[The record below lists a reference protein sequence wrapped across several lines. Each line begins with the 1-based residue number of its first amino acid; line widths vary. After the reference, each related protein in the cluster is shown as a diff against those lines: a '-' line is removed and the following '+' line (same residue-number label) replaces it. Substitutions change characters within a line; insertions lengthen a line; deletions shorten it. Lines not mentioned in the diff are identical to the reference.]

1 MSVDKSTRDTALDPK
16 RWKALVVIAIAQLMV
31 VLDASIVNIAL
42 PSLQRDLGIT
52 DANRQWVVTSYT
64 LAFGGLLLLG
74 GRIADYAGRKRA
86 FLIGLIGFA
95 GASAFGGFAVNQGM
109 LFASRALQG
118 AFAAVLAPAAL
129 SLISVTFTDSKER
142 AKAFGVYGGLSAGGA
157 AIGLILGGLLTE
169 YASWRWCLGVNVPI
183 ALIAFA
189 LAVANVKES
198 RAKGD
203 TRYDVPGAVT
213 VTLGL
218 VSFVYAITKA
228 GEIGWGKTETLTYF
242 GIALALLITFFAIES
257 RTSHPLLPMR
267 VLTER
272 NRGASYLTSLVVG
285 SGLFGMFLFLSIY
298 FQGILGYSPVKSGLL
313 FLPFSVGVG
322 ISAGVASQLLP
333 KFGAR
338 WVSFTGLLMA
348 SGGLFLLTRLQAD
361 SQYVSGILPAILLMS
376 LGMGLVF
383 VPLSATALFG
393 VGNHDAGV
401 ASAVLNTAQQI
412 GGALGT
418 AFLNT
423 IATSATVSY
432 MVANRLEP
440 IAIPTG
446 QKVAPAVAQ
455 VHGFTTA
462 FHWSAGIVLL
472 GAVVWGLMVNANKDT
487 LAANDSVAVHVG

>member
-1 MSVDKSTRDTALDPK
+1 MSADKSALDTTLDPK

-86 FLIGLIGFA
+86 FLLGLIGFA
-95 GASAFGGFAVNQGM
+95 GASAIGGFAVNQGM

-183 ALIAFA
+183 ALVAFA
-189 LAVANVKES
+189 LAVTNVKES

-242 GIALALLITFFAIES
+242 GIALALLITFFVIES

-272 NRGASYLTSLVVG
+272 NRGASYLTSLIVG

-313 FLPFSVGVG
+313 FLPFSMGVG
-322 ISAGVASQLLP
+322 ISAGLASQLLP

-361 SQYVSGILPAILLMS
+361 SQYVSGILPAILMMS

-423 IATSATVSY
+423 IATSATLSY
-432 MVANRLEP
+432 MVTNNLDP
-440 IAIPTG
+440 ISIPTG
-446 QKVAPAVAQ
+446 QKVPPAVAQ

-487 LAANDSVAVHVG
+487 LAANDSAAVHVG

>member
-1 MSVDKSTRDTALDPK
+1 MSIDTSASQTALDPK

-52 DANRQWVVTSYT
+52 DGNRQWVVTSYT

-86 FLIGLIGFA
+86 FLVGLVGFA
-95 GASAFGGFAVNQGM
+95 AASALGGFAANQGM

-157 AIGLILGGLLTE
+157 AIGLIVGGLLTE

-183 ALIAFA
+183 ALIAFV
-189 LAVANVKES
+189 LAVSNVKES
-198 RAKGD
+198 RAVGD

-218 VSFVYAITKA
+218 VSLVYAITKA
-228 GEIGWGKTETLTYF
+228 GQIGWGKSETLSYF
-242 GIALALLITFFAIES
+242 GVAIALLIAFFVIEA

-272 NRGASYLTSLVVG
+272 NRGASYLTSLIVG

-298 FQGILGYSPVKSGLL
+298 FQGILGYSPIKSGLL

-322 ISAGVASQLLP
+322 ISAGTASQVLP
-333 KFGAR
+333 KYGAR
-338 WVSFTGLLMA
+338 WVSFSGLLMA

-361 SQYVSGILPAILLMS
+361 SQYVWDVLPSILLMS

-423 IATSATVSY
+423 IATSATFSY
-432 MVANRLEP
+432 MVAKQLTP
-440 IAIPTG
+440 TSLPTG
-446 QKVAPAVAQ
+446 QRVPPAVAQ

-462 FHWSAGIVLL
+462 FHWSAGIVLV
-472 GAVVWGLMVNANKDT
+472 GAVVWVLMVNANKDT
-487 LAANDSVAVHVG
+487 LGANDAPAVHVG

>member
-1 MSVDKSTRDTALDPK
+1 MSATASQSTSQLDPK
-16 RWKALVVIAIAQLMV
+16 RWKALTVIAIAQLMV

-42 PSLQRDLGIT
+42 PSLQGDLGIT

-86 FLIGLIGFA
+86 FLVGLIGFA
-95 GASAFGGFAVNQGM
+95 GASAIGGFAVDQSM

-189 LAVANVKES
+189 LAVSNVKES
-198 RAKGD
+198 RATGN

-228 GEIGWGKTETLTYF
+228 GEIGWGQSQTLTYF
-242 GIALALLITFFAIES
+242 AFAAFLLVAFFVIES

-272 NRGASYLTSLVVG
+272 NRGASYLTSLIVG

-298 FQGILGYSPVKSGLL
+298 FQGILGYSPIKSGLL

-322 ISAGVASQLLP
+322 ISAGAASQLLP

-361 SQYVSGILPAILLMS
+361 SQYVSGVLPAILLMS

-423 IATSATVSY
+423 IATSATATY
-432 MVANRLEP
+432 MVVNNLGP
-440 IAIPTG
+440 ITLPTG
-446 QKVAPAVAQ
+446 RQVPPVNAQ

-462 FHWSAGIVLL
+462 FYWSAGIVLL
-472 GAVVWGLMVNANKDT
+472 GAAVWGLMVNANKDT
-487 LAANDSVAVHVG
+487 LAANDSATAHIG

>member
-1 MSVDKSTRDTALDPK
+1 MSVDKSTSDTTLDPK

-42 PSLQRDLGIT
+42 PSLQSDLGIT

-86 FLIGLIGFA
+86 FLLGLIGFA
-95 GASAFGGFAVNQGM
+95 GASAIGGFAVNQGM

-189 LAVANVKES
+189 LAVSNVKES
-198 RAKGD
+198 RAQGN

-242 GIALALLITFFAIES
+242 GIALALLITFFVIES

-272 NRGASYLTSLVVG
+272 NRGASYLTSLIVG

-313 FLPFSVGVG
+313 FLPFSMGVG
-322 ISAGVASQLLP
+322 ISAGLASQLLP

-432 MVANRLEP
+432 MVANNLEP
-440 IAIPTG
+440 ISIPTG
-446 QKVAPAVAQ
+446 QKVPPAVAQ

-472 GAVVWGLMVNANKDT
+472 GAVVWGLMVNADKDT
-487 LAANDSVAVHVG
+487 LAANDSSAVHVG

>member
-1 MSVDKSTRDTALDPK
+1 MSVDKSTPDTALDPK

>member
-1 MSVDKSTRDTALDPK
+1 MSVTTSQSTSQLDPK
-16 RWKALVVIAIAQLMV
+16 RWKALTVIAIAQLMV

-42 PSLQRDLGIT
+42 PSLQADLGIT

-86 FLIGLIGFA
+86 FLVGLIGFA
-95 GASAFGGFAVNQGM
+95 GASAIGGFAQDQSM

-183 ALIAFA
+183 ALVAFA
-189 LAVANVKES
+189 LAVSNVKES
-198 RAKGD
+198 RATGD

-228 GEIGWGKTETLTYF
+228 GEIGWGQSQTLTYF
-242 GIALALLITFFAIES
+242 AIAAFLLVTFFVIES

-272 NRGASYLTSLVVG
+272 NRGASYLTSLIVG

-298 FQGILGYSPVKSGLL
+298 FQAILGYSPIKSGLL

-361 SQYVSGILPAILLMS
+361 SQYVSGVLPAILLMS

-423 IATSATVSY
+423 IATSATTRY
-432 MVANRLEP
+432 MMVNNLAP
-440 IAIPTG
+440 ISLPSG
-446 QKVAPAVAQ
+446 RKVPPVDAQ

-472 GAVVWGLMVNANKDT
+472 GAVVWGLMINADKDT
-487 LAANDSVAVHVG
+487 LAANDSPAAHVG

>member
-1 MSVDKSTRDTALDPK
+1 
-16 RWKALVVIAIAQLMV
+16 
-31 VLDASIVNIAL
+31 
-42 PSLQRDLGIT
+42 
-52 DANRQWVVTSYT
+52 
-64 LAFGGLLLLG
+64 
-74 GRIADYAGRKRA
+74 
-86 FLIGLIGFA
+86 
-95 GASAFGGFAVNQGM
+95 M

>member
-1 MSVDKSTRDTALDPK
+1 
-16 RWKALVVIAIAQLMV
+16 VVIAIAQLMV

-42 PSLQRDLGIT
+42 PSLQADLGIS

-86 FLIGLIGFA
+86 FLFGLIGFA
-95 GASAFGGFAVNQGM
+95 SASALGGFAVNQGM

-118 AFAAVLAPAAL
+118 AFAAILAPAAL

-183 ALIAFA
+183 ALIAFV
-189 LAVANVKES
+189 LAVSNVKES
-198 RAKGD
+198 RATGD

-228 GEIGWGKTETLTYF
+228 GQIGWGKSETLTFF
-242 GIALALLITFFAIES
+242 GIAIALLVTFFVIES

-272 NRGASYLTSLVVG
+272 NRGASYLTSLIVG

-298 FQGILGYSPVKSGLL
+298 FQAILGYSPVKSGLL
-313 FLPFSVGVG
+313 FLPFSMGVGV
-322 ISAGVASQLLP
+322 SAGAASQLLP
-333 KFGAR
+333 RFGAR

-348 SGGLFLLTRLQAD
+348 SSGLFLLTRLQAD
-361 SQYVSGILPAILLMS
+361 SAYVSAILPAILLMS

-432 MVANRLEP
+432 MVANNLSP
-440 IAIPTG
+440 ISIPSG
-446 QKVAPAVAQ
+446 QKIPPAVAQ

-472 GAVVWGLMVNANKDT
+472 GAVVWGLMINADKDT
-487 LAANDSVAVHVG
+487 LAANDSPAAHVG